1 MRFPLK
7 FMKRGFAALGA
18 GGAKATV
25 YCDEDWLTVRRTV
38 TVWLLGNAMR
48 FPIKFMKRGF
58 AALGAGCAKA
68 GV

>member
-25 YCDEDWLTVRRTV
+25 YCGEDWLTVRRTV
-38 TVWLLGNAMR
+38 IVWLFGNAVR
-48 FPIKFMKRGF
+48 IFLNLWD
-58 AALGAGCAKA
+58 AA
-68 GV
+68 VF